1 MDKNEN
7 QNTCVR
13 NERQV
18 PSAPVKCSFKE
29 TVKAVEARIEWDC
42 LPYGRQA
49 RARELA
55 MIIAEVERMAPD
67 ALIRVDGID
76 KEASEVAEIYGM
88 LTHDHIN
95 TVLDNLGDVRY
106 RISAM
111 KTYLRT
117 ALYNVVFTMENT
129 TDNMANAE
137 R

>member
-1 MDKNEN
+1 MNKTEK
-7 QNTCVR
+7 QNLDAEQEQR
-13 NERQV
+13 L
-18 PSAPVKCSFKE
+18 PSAPIKCSFKE
-29 TVKAVEARIEWDC
+29 TLRAVEARIEWDC

-49 RARELA
+49 SARELA
-55 MIIAEVERMAPD
+55 MIIAEVERLEPST
-67 ALIRVDGID
+67 LIRVDGSD

-106 RISAM
+106 RISSM

-129 TDNMANAE
+129 TDNMARAE
-137 R
+137 M